1 MVPIKLFIFDM
12 DGLLFDTEPLSAE
25 IWRRVGQEHGY
36 HISEAVL
43 QEVIGMND
51 YGARAVFAQ
60 SLGEA
65 FPYDELHEEK
75 LNRQIEYYRT
85 HDISLKKGVH
95 EILAYAAAENI
106 PCVVASSSSKAQV
119 RLLLEKSGLAP
130 SFAYM
135 QSGDDVYRGKPA
147 PDIFLR
153 ACSRMDVIPSE
164 ALVFEDSANGLR
176 AAAAGCM
183 RAVWIADMAI
193 VPPDVAQTAWLTC
206 TSLEEVPEV
215 LKRQK

>member
-75 LNRQIEYYRT
+75 LNRQIEYL
-85 HDISLKKGVH
+85 SLIH
-95 EILAYAAAENI
+95 I
-106 PCVVASSSSKAQV
+106 
-119 RLLLEKSGLAP
+119 
-130 SFAYM
+130 
-135 QSGDDVYRGKPA
+135 
-147 PDIFLR
+147 
-153 ACSRMDVIPSE
+153 
-164 ALVFEDSANGLR
+164 
-176 AAAAGCM
+176 
-183 RAVWIADMAI
+183 
-193 VPPDVAQTAWLTC
+193 
-206 TSLEEVPEV
+206 
-215 LKRQK
+215 